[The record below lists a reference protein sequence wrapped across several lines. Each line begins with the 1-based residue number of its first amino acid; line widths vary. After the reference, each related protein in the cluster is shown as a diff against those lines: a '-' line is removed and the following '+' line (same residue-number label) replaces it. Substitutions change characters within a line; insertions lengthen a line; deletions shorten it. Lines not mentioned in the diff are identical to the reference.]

1 MALDAQ
7 IKTALRLAVNFAGL
21 TAYCLW
27 QRGPACFHGCMID
40 PTCVEAPYFDWW
52 NRAAFLFMSLTVGC
66 LAAGVL
72 MFWHGWR
79 DSKSSGGLRLNGLF

>member
-1 MALDAQ
+1 
-7 IKTALRLAVNFAGL
+7 
-21 TAYCLW
+21 
-27 QRGPACFHGCMID
+27 MID